1 MLVTIH
7 KKWQRNGYYGLFN
20 VMADVM
26 SEKDP
31 TIFHHFQ
38 SIQLECEKYT
48 QFVLIIVS
56 SSSPSFTLLT
66 CSTNQQTSFERPTD
80 RPFNKRM
87 KHIRMIQIKKFA
99 VIISSILFSI
109 CPLFIHSF
117 IAIHVFICVFITVSV
132 SLCVISTL
140 CICA

>member
-1 MLVTIH
+1 
-7 KKWQRNGYYGLFN
+7 
-20 VMADVM
+20 M
-26 SEKDP
+26 SEKNP
-31 TIFHHFQ
+31 AIFHHFQ

-99 VIISSILFSI
+99 VIISSILFTI

-117 IAIHVFICVFITVSV
+117 IYCVPCVYMCVYNCVRLSVCNTHTVYMCIVFT
-132 SLCVISTL
+132 TMG
-140 CICA
+140 